1 MKTNVQITAVKKE
14 FKNGQNGY
22 EVKVEGTFDARSK
35 VDRKLDCKMNF
46 HEPLKAMRYMF
57 LLSKKLELQIDS
69 IQLAALS
76 LAYQR
81 AKEAEQK
88 AVEDAASAIAEVGD
102 AEQDVDSSSPSGED
116 VKEVA
121 PSTAEP
127 TPILKQFQELKAKHP
142 EAVLLFRCGDFYE
155 SYMEDAEICARVL
168 GITLTKRSSDKV
180 SMAGFPY
187 HALDTY
193 LPKLIRS
200 GHRVAICDQIEGPKQ
215 REQSQACLGSAE
227 SHKELD
233 NSQDPNT
240 TKRLVKRG
248 ITDLVTPAESEE
260 PAEPAAPK
268 RRGRKPKAESSLFNE
283 ESAA

>member
-22 EVKVEGTFDARSK
+22 EVKVEGMDG
-35 VDRKLDCKMNF
+35 KLDCKMNF

-57 LLSKKLELQIDS
+57 LLSKRLELQIDS

-88 AVEDAASAIAEVGD
+88 AVEDANAALAEVGE
-102 AEQDVDSSSPSGED
+102 AEQAPEDEPAPQVESVEPAPEEPSP
-116 VKEVA
+116 
-121 PSTAEP
+121 
-127 TPILKQFQELKAKHP
+127 IIKQFDELKAKHP

-155 SYMEDAEICARVL
+155 SYREDAEVLAQVL
-168 GITLTKRSSDKV
+168 GITLTKRSSDKLA
-180 SMAGFPY
+180 MAGFPY

-193 LPKLIRS
+193 LPKLIRA
-200 GHRVAICDQIEGPKQ
+200 GKRVAICDQIEDPK
-215 REQSQACLGSAE
+215 A
-227 SHKELD
+227 K
-233 NSQDPNT
+233 T
-240 TKRLVKRG
+240 LVKRG
-248 ITDLVTPAESEE
+248 ITDLVSGAEQ

-268 RRGRKPKAESSLFNE
+268 RRGRKPKAEQSEMTFND

>member
-14 FKNGQNGY
+14 FKSGQNGY
-22 EVKVEGTFDARSK
+22 EVKVEGMDG
-35 VDRKLDCKMNF
+35 KLDCKMNF

-57 LLSKKLELQIDS
+57 LLSKRLELQIDS

-76 LAYQR
+76 IAYQR

-88 AVEDAASAIAEVGD
+88 AVEDAASVISEVGD
-102 AEQDVDSSSPSGED
+102 AEQDDSSSPSGED

-121 PSTAEP
+121 TSASEP

-155 SYMEDAEICARVL
+155 SYMEDAEICAQVL
-168 GITLTKRSSDKV
+168 GITLTKRSSDKG

-193 LPKLIRS
+193 LPKLIRA
-200 GHRVAICDQIEGPKQ
+200 GKRVAICDQIEDPK
-215 REQSQACLGSAE
+215 A
-227 SHKELD
+227 K
-233 NSQDPNT
+233 T
-240 TKRLVKRG
+240 LVKRG
-248 ITDLVTPAESEE
+248 ITDLVSGAEQ

-268 RRGRKPKAESSLFNE
+268 RRGRKPKSESQSELFNE

>member
-22 EVKVEGTFDARSK
+22 EVKVEGMDG
-35 VDRKLDCKMNF
+35 KLDCKMNF

-57 LLSKKLELQIDS
+57 LLSKRLELQIDS

-88 AVEDAASAIAEVGD
+88 AVEDANAALAEIGE
-102 AEQDVDSSSPSGED
+102 AEEQSEPAPEAKSED
-116 VKEVA
+116 PAPVQ
-121 PSTAEP
+121 PSTLL
-127 TPILKQFQELKAKHP
+127 TQFDELKAKHP

-155 SYMEDAEICARVL
+155 SYREDAEVLAQVL
-168 GITLTKRSSDKV
+168 GITLTKRSSDNIA
-180 SMAGFPY
+180 MAGFPY

-193 LPKLIRS
+193 LPKLIRA
-200 GHRVAICDQIEGPKQ
+200 GKRVAICDQIE
-215 REQSQACLGSAE
+215 
-227 SHKELD
+227 
-233 NSQDPNT
+233 DPASKN
-240 TKRLVKRG
+240 LVKRG
-248 ITDLVTPAESEE
+248 ITDLVTPAESEK

-268 RRGRKPKAESSLFNE
+268 RRGRKAKAELLDFTE
-283 ESAA
+283 ESAE

>member
-22 EVKVEGTFDARSK
+22 EVKVEGMDG
-35 VDRKLDCKMNF
+35 KLDCKMNF

-57 LLSKKLELQIDS
+57 LLSKRLELQIDS

-88 AVEDAASAIAEVGD
+88 AVEDAASVISEVGD
-102 AEQDVDSSSPSGED
+102 AEQDDSSSPSGED

-121 PSTAEP
+121 TSASEP

-155 SYMEDAEICARVL
+155 SYMEDAEVLAQIL
-168 GITLTKRSSDKV
+168 GITLTKRTSDKV

-193 LPKLIRS
+193 LPRLIRA
-200 GHRVAICDQIEGPKQ
+200 GKRVAICDQIEDPK
-215 REQSQACLGSAE
+215 A
-227 SHKELD
+227 K
-233 NSQDPNT
+233 T
-240 TKRLVKRG
+240 LVKRG
-248 ITDLVTPAESEE
+248 ITDLVSGAEQ

-268 RRGRKPKAESSLFNE
+268 RRGRKPMAESQSELFNE

>member
-22 EVKVEGTFDARSK
+22 EVKVEGMDG
-35 VDRKLDCKMNF
+35 KLDCKMNF

-57 LLSKKLELQIDS
+57 LLSKRLELQIDS

-88 AVEDAASAIAEVGD
+88 AVEDAASVISEVGD
-102 AEQDVDSSSPSGED
+102 AEQDDSSSPSGED

-121 PSTAEP
+121 TSASEP

-155 SYMEDAEICARVL
+155 SYMEDAEICAQVL

-193 LPKLIRS
+193 LPKLIRA
-200 GHRVAICDQIEGPKQ
+200 GKRVAICDQIEDPK
-215 REQSQACLGSAE
+215 A
-227 SHKELD
+227 K
-233 NSQDPNT
+233 T
-240 TKRLVKRG
+240 LVKRG
-248 ITDLVTPAESEE
+248 ITDVVSGAEQ

-268 RRGRKPKAESSLFNE
+268 RRGRKAKAELLDFTE
-283 ESAA
+283 ESAE

>member
-1 MKTNVQITAVKKE
+1 MD
-14 FKNGQNGY
+14 G
-22 EVKVEGTFDARSK
+22 
-35 VDRKLDCKMNF
+35 KLDCKMNF

-57 LLSKKLELQIDS
+57 LLSKRLELQIDS

-88 AVEDAASAIAEVGD
+88 AVEDANAALAEVGE
-102 AEQDVDSSSPSGED
+102 AEQAPEEEPAPVESVEPAPEEPSP
-116 VKEVA
+116 
-121 PSTAEP
+121 
-127 TPILKQFQELKAKHP
+127 IIKQFDELKAKHP

-155 SYMEDAEICARVL
+155 SYREDAEVLAQVL

-193 LPKLIRS
+193 LPKLIRA
-200 GHRVAICDQIEGPKQ
+200 GKRVAICDQIE
-215 REQSQACLGSAE
+215 
-227 SHKELD
+227 
-233 NSQDPNT
+233 DPAS
-240 TKRLVKRG
+240 KILVKRG
-248 ITDLVTPAESEE
+248 ITDLVTPAESEK

-268 RRGRKPKAESSLFNE
+268 RRGRKAKAELLDFTE
-283 ESAA
+283 ESAE

>member
-14 FKNGQNGY
+14 FKSGQNGY
-22 EVKVEGTFDARSK
+22 EVKVEGMDG
-35 VDRKLDCKMNF
+35 KLDCKMNF

-57 LLSKKLELQIDS
+57 LLSKRLELQIDS

-76 LAYQR
+76 LDYQR

-88 AVEDAASAIAEVGD
+88 AVEDAASVISEVGD
-102 AEQDVDSSSPSGED
+102 AEQDDSSSPSGED

-121 PSTAEP
+121 TSASEP

-155 SYMEDAEICARVL
+155 SYMEDAEICAQVL

-193 LPKLIRS
+193 LPKLIRA
-200 GHRVAICDQIEGPKQ
+200 GKRVAICDKIENPK
-215 REQSQACLGSAE
+215 S
-227 SHKELD
+227 K
-233 NSQDPNT
+233 T
-240 TKRLVKRG
+240 LVKQG
-248 ITDLVTPAESEE
+248 ITDLVSGAEQ

-268 RRGRKPKAESSLFNE
+268 RRGRKPKAESQSELFNE

>member
-22 EVKVEGTFDARSK
+22 EVKVEGMDG
-35 VDRKLDCKMNF
+35 KLDCKMNF

-57 LLSKKLELQIDS
+57 LLSKRLELQIDS

-88 AVEDAASAIAEVGD
+88 AVEDAASVISEVGD
-102 AEQDVDSSSPSGED
+102 AEQDDSSSPAGED

-121 PSTAEP
+121 TSAQEP

-155 SYMEDAEICARVL
+155 SYMEDAEICAQVL

-193 LPKLIRS
+193 LPKLIRA
-200 GHRVAICDQIEGPKQ
+200 GKRVAICDQIEDPK
-215 REQSQACLGSAE
+215 A
-227 SHKELD
+227 K
-233 NSQDPNT
+233 T
-240 TKRLVKRG
+240 LVKRG
-248 ITDLVTPAESEE
+248 ITELVTPSEAEK

-268 RRGRKPKAESSLFNE
+268 RRGRKPAAESQSELFNE